1 MDGKTQRLLP
11 WHRSTLAAAVDYL
24 TEGWNDEEPLD
35 LADLLV
41 VVQTKGAG
49 RRLRMALACRAD
61 ERGQGMFPPRLVS
74 PAFLIRPSEV
84 AEPVASELGCLL
96 RWMEVLGRTD
106 LSAFSALF
114 PKPPDDPD
122 AGWARALAK
131 SLHRLRKSLSEGD
144 LDCAAVVRSGVAEQW
159 GEGDRWRNLAELE
172 RQYREAMRSA
182 GLRDR
187 LDASRE
193 SARTPRLPDGIGRVL
208 VLGVSGF
215 PELARIAL
223 EKLVEGGVPVEVVAF
238 GPEGEA
244 FEDLFEEWGRPRR
257 GAWEKRPVPLADEQ
271 IFLFHDER
279 TQGKAVVSALKSHGD
294 DPSGRVALGVTDAEL
309 KPVLR
314 RLGEEG
320 ELPCALTDPEGT
332 SAASSSLYALLA
344 AVAVVLGDSSF
355 RQVGVLLRFP
365 EMWRW
370 LENEG
375 VGLNPS
381 DLLRALDRLG
391 SEHLPV
397 TLENAG
403 DLAWGDL
410 RGVLEKVFEL
420 ISSLEG
426 DGFAENLRSFLL
438 GATSG
443 REFSRDE
450 PADAGYLALANP
462 LSKALE
468 ELEAEK
474 VKGVVAF
481 PLLLEVLRGQRV
493 LGEAE
498 PGALPMQGWLELPWE
513 AAPRL
518 LLAGFNEGCVPE
530 AMPGDAFLPENL
542 RRELGLW
549 TSEVRFARDSY
560 LLQWILASREGGGRV
575 DVLLGKWR
583 SAGDYLKPSR
593 LLFLCDSGEESTL
606 PARVQRLFA
615 EPVRDEE
622 NPAWRFAW
630 RLNPGPS
637 VSPETISVTS
647 FSGFLAC
654 PYRFHLKRFLRM
666 ESFNPLKNEVDV
678 MDFGT
683 LVHKVLQ
690 RFGEDEKICESD
702 DEVVIRDY
710 LRVTLDEVFR
720 KRYGANPGL
729 PVVQQKHSAWLR
741 LSRAAKVQAEERRSG
756 WVPIRSEDSFEKE
769 LDGILVRGKVD
780 RIDRHEVDGS
790 IRVLD
795 YKTSDALPEEAHWGS
810 VTRDP
815 EQFPEYAR
823 FQGMGK
829 NGKSK
834 ERRWTGLQLPLY
846 RWWAGEDANLEI
858 TDKEVAVGYFNLPAD
873 AEAVGVTLWD
883 ELDDGLMVSAMACA
897 SGVIGD
903 LKAGLTCSP
912 RAKVMYDDFEDLF
925 FHDSTLATIPLGGNE
940 GESSS

>member
-11 WHRSTLAAAVDYL
+11 WNRSALAAAVDCL
-24 TEGWNDEEPLD
+24 TEGWNGEGPLD
-35 LADLLV
+35 LTDLLV

-84 AEPVASELGCLL
+84 DQPVASDLGCLL
-96 RWMEVLGRTD
+96 RWTKVLRGAD

-114 PKPPDDPD
+114 PKPPDNPD
-122 AGWARALAK
+122 ASWARALAK
-131 SLHRLRKSLSEGD
+131 SLHGLRKSLSEGD
-144 LDCAAVVRSGVAEQW
+144 LDCAAVAESGVAEQW
-159 GEGDRWRNLAELE
+159 GEGDRWRDLAELE
-172 RQYREAMRSA
+172 HRYREAMRAA

-187 LDASRE
+187 LDANRE
-193 SARTPRLPDGIGRVL
+193 SARRPRLPDGIGRVM

-257 GAWEKRPVPLADEQ
+257 GAWEKRPAPLVDEQ

-279 TQGKAVVSALKSHGD
+279 AQAKAVVNVLEFHGGE
-294 DPSGRVALGVTDAEL
+294 PAGRVALGVTDAEL

-314 RLGEEG
+314 RLAEEN
-320 ELPCALTDPEGT
+320 ELPCGLTDPEGV
-332 SAASSSLYALLA
+332 SGASSSLYALLA
-344 AVAVVLGDSSF
+344 ALAAVVGDSSF
-355 RQVGVLLRFP
+355 RQAVVLLRFP
-365 EMWRW
+365 EICRW
-370 LENEG
+370 LEYEG
-375 VGLNPS
+375 VGMNRGE
-381 DLLRALDRLG
+381 LLSSLDELG
-391 SEHLPV
+391 SERLPV
-397 TLENAG
+397 TLENARELAAG
-403 DLAWGDL
+403 DLWE
-410 RGVLEKVFEL
+410 VLQKVIEL
-420 ISSLEG
+420 VGSLEG
-426 DGFAENLRSFLL
+426 GDFAANLRSFLL

-443 REFSRDE
+443 LEFSRDE
-450 PADAGYLALANP
+450 PADAGFLAMANP
-462 LSKALE
+462 LSKVLE
-468 ELEAEK
+468 ELETEK
-474 VKGVVAF
+474 VEGVVAF

-493 LGEAE
+493 LGEVE

-513 AAPRL
+513 DAPRL

-549 TSEVRFARDSY
+549 TSEVRFARDAY
-560 LLQWILASREGGGRV
+560 LLQWILASREGGGGV

-593 LLFLCDSGEESTL
+593 LLFLCDPRDEAAL

-615 EPVRDEE
+615 EPARDEE
-622 NPAWRFAW
+622 SPAWRFAW
-630 RLNPGPS
+630 RLDPGPP

-666 ESFNPLKNEVDV
+666 ESFNPLKNEADV

-683 LVHKVLQ
+683 LVHQVLQ
-690 RFGEDEKICESD
+690 RFGDDEEICGSD
-702 DEVVIRDY
+702 DEAAIREF
-710 LRVTLDEVFR
+710 LRSALEEVFR
-720 KRYGANPGL
+720 ERYGANPGL
-729 PVVQQKHSAWLR
+729 PVVQQRDSAWLR
-741 LSRAAKVQAEERRSG
+741 LSRAAKTQAEERRSG
-756 WVPIRSEDSFEKE
+756 WVPIRSEESFGKE

-780 RIDRHEVDGS
+780 RVDRHEMDGS

-795 YKTSDALPEEAHWGS
+795 YKTSSASPEEAHWGS

-823 FQGMGK
+823 FQGVDK
-829 NGKSK
+829 NSKSR

-846 RWWAGEDANLEI
+846 RWWACEEANLEI
-858 TDKEVAVGYFNLPAD
+858 TNKEVAVGYFNLPAD
-873 AEAVGVTLWD
+873 AEGVGVTVWE
-883 ELDDGLMVSAMACA
+883 ELDDELMASAMACA
-897 SGVIGD
+897 SGVVRD
-903 LKAGLTCSP
+903 LKAGLACSP
-912 RAKVMYDDFEDLF
+912 RPKVMYDDFEDLF
-925 FHDSTLATIPLGGNE
+925 FHDSTLATIPLGGDE
-940 GESSS
+940 GDQPS